1 MAAKQVTA
9 NKTKRLLHPHTFSA
23 LTHVHTFTQ
32 VTAEIEEM
40 RFNTGISAMMEFIN
54 GVTMV
59 GAGCW
64 GATQVSL
71 GHMGA

>member
-1 MAAKQVTA
+1 MAAKRVTA
-9 NKTKRLLHPHTFSA
+9 NKTKCRHHPHICSS
-23 LTHVHTFTQ
+23 LTHIHTFPQ

-54 GVTMV
+54 GVTKV

-64 GATQVSL
+64 GMIQVSL
-71 GHMGA
+71 GHMWA